1 MSFTPGPNT
10 MLATA
15 LAANFGMRRAWRF
28 IVAVP
33 TGWTLMMIACGLGL
47 GALVFALPWLRG
59 GVKAIGV
66 AYLVWLAW
74 KLANTRALAPAAAAR
89 MQVGF
94 WQGVALQFVNIK
106 AWMLALALA
115 AGWVATSAGQASS
128 NPGERLAIVC
138 AVMAVF
144 ALSSNAA
151 VCAGRL
157 AAAALARRER
167 PAALVQPRDGAA
179 AARDRGVDGADM
191 SAERRLRAASDATPV
206 LASRAGGAALAGP
219 AVPTPWMAAPSTA
232 DETRGLWF
240 GLLGVVIFAMTTPMT
255 RLAVGTGERPAA
267 RAALRRRR
275 PAPRWPACSAW
286 PICSLTGAPRPLRR
300 HATALAVCAAGTV
313 VGFPLFLGLAL
324 RDVDA
329 MHGAVITGVLPLGT
343 AVVAALAFRQ
353 RPSTGFWVCA
363 GIGCALVLAF
373 AAIRGG
379 GRLRAGRRPAAAGGR

>member
-1 MSFTPGPNT
+1 MTAEEFATLLTFATAMSFTPGPNT

-74 KLANTRALAPAAAAR
+74 KLANTRALAPTAAAR

-151 VCAGRL
+151 Y
-157 AAAALARRER
+157 
-167 PAALVQPRDGAA
+167 
-179 AARDRGVDGADM
+179 
-191 SAERRLRAASDATPV
+191 
-206 LASRAGGAALAGP
+206 ALAGSLLRRWLAENNRLLWFNRGMALLLLAT
-219 AVPTPWMAAPSTA
+219 AVWMA
-232 DETRGLWF
+232 L
-240 GLLGVVIFAMTTPMT
+240 I
-255 RLAVGTGERPAA
+255 
-267 RAALRRRR
+267 
-275 PAPRWPACSAW
+275 
-286 PICSLTGAPRPLRR
+286 
-300 HATALAVCAAGTV
+300 
-313 VGFPLFLGLAL
+313 
-324 RDVDA
+324 
-329 MHGAVITGVLPLGT
+329 
-343 AVVAALAFRQ
+343 
-353 RPSTGFWVCA
+353 
-363 GIGCALVLAF
+363 
-373 AAIRGG
+373 
-379 GRLRAGRRPAAAGGR
+379 